1 MKFSHIIKNV
11 VAIIVFALLPLSAS
25 AKCGNVDYSWGADAR
40 LCGDDDA
47 VCAVSDIRRRCS
59 DGDNLCI
66 ADIHQ
71 DEYRRRRCD
80 QIDSDSD
87 RSLSVYDRSIHP
99 VPCILWLPDL
109 RLNCRRVYIKV
120 RKQYHRAVC
129 QKGKTSKAWKKTGDK
144 GENELRREIINK

>member
-25 AKCGNVDYSWGADAR
+25 AKCGNVDYSWGSRRTGRDAR

-47 VCAVSDIRRRCS
+47 VCAVSDIRRRCC
-59 DGDNLCI
+59 DGGNIGI

-71 DEYRRRRCD
+71 DEYWRRRCD

-87 RSLSVYDRSIHP
+87 RCLSVYDWSINP

-109 RLNCRRVYIKV
+109 RLNCRRVYSKE
-120 RKQYHRAVC
+120 KAVP
-129 QKGKTSKAWKKTGDK
+129 SSRMPEWKDAKSVEKYWG
-144 GENELRREIINK
+144 